1 MGFTLIPE
9 SGNSIYHP
17 LLGSWL
23 DNILQEI
30 LVHYMSEK
38 LDCIQVRISVD
49 VSLPAVL
56 YKKERLFHTDFA
68 KCYIYQNKDL
78 EKLNRKTLYFDH
90 MTH

>member
-9 SGNSIYHP
+9 SGNSIYQP

-49 VSLPAVL
+49 DVSLPAVL
-56 YKKERLFHTDFA
+56 YKKRDFFTLTL
-68 KCYIYQNKDL
+68 QSVNKDL